1 MADEE
6 VKIEITATDKT
17 AAAVAS
23 VKRNLQGIDQ
33 TASRLTTAFKG
44 LEIGVGNAMR
54 SFTTGMIQGAG
65 MGAFN
70 MLMSL
75 PGQIAAAGGA
85 AMQNYAQFERLGMSI
100 NSLTAKEALQ
110 SGQAKTMTDAMAQTS
125 GKAKELVDWIEKLAI
140 QSPFGESDVAS
151 TFRLSMAMGF
161 TTKEAQRTTQALL
174 DFAAATGSDSDK
186 MVQLAGA
193 LGKIKT
199 TGKISGEEIRQLSE
213 AGLNATQV
221 LADTLGKT
229 PAEIGKMVSAGQV
242 DAEKAIDAITASLE
256 KFYGGAGARQAG
268 SFSGILESLQQI
280 QEMTGRNF
288 FAPMFQGA
296 QPYVA
301 EFTNQLSSP
310 EFTALVTKLGEMAA
324 GGIGEGLA
332 TVVKGAQDVS
342 AAIKPLLDA
351 ETPAWMTILAALF
364 QGGGGN
370 VDINLNPKV
379 PENSGVTF
387 DIGSGKMTFDV
398 EGKPKALDMKGFM
411 GELTTLHW
419 DPATGLN
426 IDFHGH
432 LLGIEGLSVEDV
444 NKWIDGVDAQLD
456 GMISTTVT
464 LAAEWGAGVLASAW
478 EQAQAFFRGRP
489 VQLSIIETVAP
500 IYGPSM
506 TPAGTTSSTKFPTD
520 VTQPYPETSI
530 WDVINPKQGKA
541 SGGSVRSG
549 WAWVGERGAEL
560 INVHSGGVQVF
571 SNEQSRL
578 LSGGNVPGY
587 ADGSLSPGDV
597 GKFLHSIITGASALV
612 GLKTSSGPTYG
623 PAAERGWIDFTKK
636 GEQAMQQVA
645 ESATK
650 AFEVSAKKV
659 SEVFKSALGNVPG
672 LNGLSQVT
680 DLDMQK
686 AKAGMKVSYADD
698 YIRQLSDE
706 VLNGKEWG
714 ANVDIKDAAKRAGI
728 DPNLPNELI
737 LELVK
742 QAWADKSF
750 FANPANLSLINTGAV
765 QADMEQQQKEARG
778 SANLLGFFGL
788 DNTNE
793 ATQAA
798 ALGQAIQGAF
808 GAIPVEILS
817 ATGQTMMLH
826 LSTGFTDPQTTTT
839 AITNMGGALVT
850 AMGTEAGAAA
860 IKASGVTMADAQ
872 YAAYAG
878 RMGELPPVPP
888 SGTGTTTPP
897 TGTTPPG
904 KAIGAAN
911 YYGGWTRVHKDE
923 TIYLPQ
929 GANVYTSAESQRM
942 GGGGA
947 QVIQVTVASALD
959 EEAVV
964 NRIMQKIR
972 RRTN

>member
-6 VKIEITATDKT
+6 IKIEVTAVDKT

-33 TASRLTTAFKG
+33 TANKLTTAFKG
-44 LEIGVGNAMR
+44 LEVGMGNAMR
-54 SFTTGMIQGAG
+54 SFTQGMIQGAG
-65 MGAFN
+65 IGAFN

-85 AMQNYAQFERLGMSI
+85 AMQSYAQFERLGMSI

-110 SGQAKTMTDAMAQTS
+110 SGQAKSMTDAMALTS
-125 GKAKELVDWIEKLAI
+125 GKAKELVDWIQKLAVD
-140 QSPFGESDVAS
+140 SPFDSSDISS
-151 TFRLSMAMGF
+151 TFRMAMGMGF
-161 TTKEAQRTTQALL
+161 LSKEAQRVTKDLL
-174 DFAAATGSDSDK
+174 DFVSATGAEPEV
-186 MVQLAGA
+186 MERITLA
-193 LGKIKT
+193 LGKVRT
-199 TGKISGEEIRQLSE
+199 TGKITGETLQQLGE
-213 AGLNATQV
+213 AGVNATQI
-221 LADTLGKT
+221 LADAFGKT
-229 PAEIGKMVSAGQV
+229 PKQIADDISKGKIDSDKALDEILKS
-242 DAEKAIDAITASLE
+242 IE
-256 KFYGGAGARQAG
+256 KFYGGAAKAQAG
-268 SFSGILESLQQI
+268 SFSGLLSSLTEI
-280 QEMTGRNF
+280 QNNTLRDF

-296 QPYVA
+296 QPYMA

-310 EFTALVTKLGEMAA
+310 EFKAVVARLGELAA
-324 GGIGEGLA
+324 GGIGSGLT
-332 TVVKGAQDVS
+332 TVVKGAQDIS
-342 AAIKPLLDA
+342 TAIQPMLDA
-351 ETPAWMTILAALF
+351 ETPAWMTAATGLF
-364 QGGGGN
+364 SAVGAKK
-370 VDINLNPKV
+370 VDVELNPV
-379 PENSGVTF
+379 AGNGFTYDVGT
-387 DIGSGKMTFDV
+387 GKFSFDV
-398 EGKPKALDMKGFM
+398 KGNLQKLDMQGWF
-411 GELTTLHW
+411 GDLTTVHW

-426 IDFHGH
+426 VDFHGH
-432 LLGIEGLSVEDV
+432 LLGIEGLSVEDI
-444 NKWIDGVDAQLD
+444 NKWVSGLNNQLS
-456 GMISTTVT
+456 GMLQTTVT
-464 LAAEWGAGVLASAW
+464 LSAEWGAGVLASAW

-489 VQLSIIETVAP
+489 VQLSIIETAAP
-500 IYGPSM
+500 IYGPNM

-520 VTQPYPETSI
+520 VTQPYPETNI
-530 WDVINPKQGKA
+530 WDITGKA

-571 SNEQSRL
+571 SNAQSRL
-578 LSGGNVPGY
+578 LAGGNVPGY
-587 ADGSLSPGDV
+587 ADGSVDFG
-597 GKFLHSIITGASALV
+597 HALK
-612 GLKTSSGPTYG
+612 GLISTIAGTLGIKSPTYG
-623 PAAERGWIDFTKK
+623 PKTLGETGWIDFTKR
-636 GEQAMQQVA
+636 GTQAMQQVA

-659 SEVFKSALGNVPG
+659 AEVFKGALGSVPG

-706 VLNGKEWG
+706 VLNKKEWG
-714 ANVDIKDAAKRAGI
+714 ANIDIKDAAKRAGI

-750 FANPANLSLINTGAV
+750 FANPANLELINKSAV

-817 ATGQTMMLH
+817 STGQTMMLH
-826 LSTGFTDPQTTTT
+826 LTAGFTDPQTNVT
-839 AITNMGGALVT
+839 AITNLGGALVT

-860 IKASGVTMADAQ
+860 ISVSGITLADAQ

-897 TGTTPPG
+897 AGTTPPG
-904 KAIGAAN
+904 KAVGTG
-911 YYGGWTRVHKDE
+911 YWQGGLVSVHKDE
-923 TIYLPQ
+923 TIYLPT
-929 GANVYTSAESQRM
+929 GSAIMTATQSRQM
-942 GGGGA
+942 QA
-947 QVIQVTVASALD
+947 AAPQVIQVTVSRALD

-964 NRIMQKIR
+964 NRILQKIR
-972 RRTN
+972 RRTS